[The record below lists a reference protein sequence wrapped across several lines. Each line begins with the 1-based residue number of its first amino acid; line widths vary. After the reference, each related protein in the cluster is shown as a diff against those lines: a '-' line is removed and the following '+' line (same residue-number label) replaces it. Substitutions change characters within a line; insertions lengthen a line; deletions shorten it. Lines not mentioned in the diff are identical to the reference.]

1 MTSILD
7 EHGMGWLRDYPD
19 ARDYTVAHTQVAP
32 ELRALGEK
40 KSVKAMLAKV
50 GVTKAAQGELPA
62 EVDLRSWCSPIEDQG
77 ALGSCTAQAGVGLLE
92 YYENRA
98 FGQYLDGSR
107 LFLYKATRNLMGWTG
122 DSGAFIRTTMGA
134 MRLFGIPPEKHW
146 PYTDGD
152 KFDEEPPAFC
162 YAYAHNYRALSYYRL
177 DPAGTGTAE
186 LLAQVRA
193 NLAGGLAMM
202 FGFTVYSSI
211 GQAKEQ
217 GRIPYPAPKESVM
230 GGHAVVAVG
239 YHDALTIHNTNV
251 GGRETTGALLV
262 RNSWGTQWGEEGY
275 GWLPYE
281 YVLKGLA
288 VDWWSLLKNDW
299 VDTGEFGL

>member
-7 EHGMGWLRDYPD
+7 EHGLGWLRDYPD
-19 ARDYTVAHTQVAP
+19 ARDYTVDHTEVTP

-40 KSVKAMLAKV
+40 KSIKAMLAKV
-50 GVTKAAQGELPA
+50 GVPKATAGDLPA
-62 EVDLRSWCSPIEDQG
+62 AVDLRSWCSPIEDQG

-134 MRLFGIPPEKHW
+134 MRLFGVPPERHW
-146 PYTDGD
+146 PYTDGEQ
-152 KFDEEPPAFC
+152 FDEEPPAFC
-162 YAYAHNYRALSYYRL
+162 YAYAHNYRAISYYRL
-177 DPAGTGTAE
+177 DPAGTETAE

-211 GQAKEQ
+211 GQAKGT
-217 GRIPYPAPKESVM
+217 GRIPYPAPRESVM

-239 YHDALTIHNTNV
+239 YDDTLTIQNSNT
-251 GGRETTGALLV
+251 GGRETIGAILV
-262 RNSWGTQWGEEGY
+262 RHSWGELWGEEGY

-281 YVLKGLA
+281 YMLKGLA
-288 VDWWSLLKNDW
+288 VDWWSLLKNEW